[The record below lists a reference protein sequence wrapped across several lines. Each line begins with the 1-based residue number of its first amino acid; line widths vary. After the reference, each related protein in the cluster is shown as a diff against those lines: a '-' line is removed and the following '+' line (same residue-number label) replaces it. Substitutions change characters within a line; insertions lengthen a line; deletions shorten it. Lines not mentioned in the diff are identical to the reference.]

1 MNPRN
6 WNIGY
11 IAKKRAVLTPR
22 KPAFVY
28 EDRPVSYRELNDNV
42 NRIAR
47 VLQEKGIRKGDR
59 VSVLLKNCPEFL
71 EVFFAAAKLG
81 IIFVPLNFRLAG
93 PELEYQLNSAGVRL
107 LVFHDSF
114 TDRIQSILSSVKVGK
129 DKYLFVK
136 SGAPGSRG
144 CPEWA
149 LEYHALIKE
158 PPVDEP
164 VPDQPVD
171 LDDPIAIMYTSGV
184 TGVPKGVVS
193 SHLQTFFKCFQNH
206 IYFDMRSDDVY
217 LSQIPLFHS
226 AGLFIVVLPTLCRG
240 ATFIMRQNFEPEEF
254 AKDIERYRATIVF
267 AFTTMWRLILQ
278 TKKLDEIDVS
288 SIRAVHGGGER
299 TAPSMFEELAA
310 KGIHMQQGLGQT
322 ENSFMMLLPKEDILR
337 KKGSVGLPSFFG
349 EVWIVD
355 KEGRELPPGQIGE
368 FVAKGPTIMVGYWKM
383 PEETAEAIKGGV
395 LHTRDLGYRD
405 EEGYFYIVDRESET
419 YRTGGENVYPA
430 EVEKVLSRHPKIENV
445 AVIGVP
451 DEKWGETGKA
461 FVVLKENQEL
471 TKEEIHRFLDGKVA
485 KYKFPTHVEFVK
497 ELPLTASGKIKKVD
511 LKEREKGKR
520 CKGVIEG

>member
-1 MNPRN
+1 VNPRD
-6 WNIGY
+6 WNIGTV
-11 IAKKRAVLTPR
+11 AKKRAVLTPR
-22 KPAFVY
+22 KTAFVY
-28 EDRPVSYRELNDNV
+28 EDRPVTYQELNDNV

-59 VSVLLKNCPEFL
+59 ISVLLKNCPEFL
-71 EVFFAAAKLG
+71 ELFFAAAKLG

-93 PELEYQLNSAGVRL
+93 PELQYQLNNAGVRL

-114 TDRIQSILSSVKVGK
+114 AERIQPILSSVSVEK
-129 DKYLFVK
+129 DKFIFVK
-136 SGAPGSRG
+136 SGVAGARE
-144 CPEWA
+144 CPSWA
-149 LEYHALIKE
+149 SDYHDLVAISPIME
-158 PPVDEP
+158 PQPEEP
-164 VPDQPVD
+164 VGI
-171 LDDPIAIMYTSGV
+171 DDPIAIMYTSGV

-226 AGLFIVVLPTLCRG
+226 AGLFIVVLPTLSRG
-240 ATFIMRQNFEPEEF
+240 AAFIMRQNFEPEEF

-267 AFTTMWRLILQ
+267 AFTTMWRFILQ
-278 TKKLDEIDVS
+278 TGKLDEIDVS

-299 TAPSMFEELAA
+299 TASSMFEELAT

-337 KKGSVGLPSFFG
+337 KMGSVGLPSFFG

-355 KEGRELPPGQIGE
+355 KEGRELPSGQIGE
-368 FVAKGPTIMVGYWKM
+368 FVAKGPTIMTGYWNM
-383 PEETAEAIKGGV
+383 PEETAKAMEGGV

-405 EEGYFYIVDRESET
+405 EEGYFFIVDRESET

-430 EVEKVLSRHPKIENV
+430 EVEKVLVRHPKIENV
-445 AVIGVP
+445 AIIGVP

-461 FVVLKENQEL
+461 FMVLKENEEL
-471 TKEEIHRFLDGKVA
+471 TKEEIHQFLDGKVA
-485 KYKFPTHVEFVK
+485 KYKFPAHVEFVK

-511 LKEREKGKR
+511 LKEGEKENR
-520 CKGVIEG
+520 CKGVMAR

>member
-1 MNPRN
+1 VT
-6 WNIGY
+6 Y
-11 IAKKRAVLTPR
+11 K
-22 KPAFVY
+22 
-28 EDRPVSYRELNDNV
+28 ELNDNV

-59 VSVLLKNCPEFL
+59 ISVLLKNCPEFL
-71 EVFFAAAKLG
+71 ELFFAAAKLG

-93 PELEYQLNSAGVRL
+93 LELQYQLNNAGVRL

-114 TDRIQSILSSVKVGK
+114 AERIQPILSSVSVEK
-129 DKYLFVK
+129 DKFIFVK
-136 SGAPGSRG
+136 SGVAGARE
-144 CPEWA
+144 CPSWA
-149 LEYHALIKE
+149 SDYHDLVTISHKGTAARRA
-158 PPVDEP
+158 VG
-164 VPDQPVD
+164 

-226 AGLFIVVLPTLCRG
+226 AGLFIVVLPTLSRG

-267 AFTTMWRLILQ
+267 AFTTMWRFILQ
-278 TKKLDEIDVS
+278 TGKLDEIDVS

-299 TAPSMFEELAA
+299 TASSMFEELET

-337 KKGSVGLPSFFG
+337 KMGSVGLPSFFG

-355 KEGRELPPGQIGE
+355 KEGRELPSGQIGE
-368 FVAKGPTIMVGYWKM
+368 FVAKGPTIMTGYWDM
-383 PEETAEAIKGGV
+383 AEETAKAMEGGV

-430 EVEKVLSRHPKIENV
+430 EVEKVLVRHPKIENV
-445 AVIGVP
+445 AIIGVT

-461 FVVLKENQEL
+461 FVVLKENSEL
-471 TKEEIHRFLDGKVA
+471 TKEEIHQFLDGKVA

-511 LKEREKGKR
+511 LKEREKGRPCCSSPEK
-520 CKGVIEG
+520 